1 MFSPD
6 WQLIVESDIWQEQ
19 IVPWLAEMRQDA
31 LEEKANPVTPIG
43 LPEGVGVTLEHY
55 HYWRGAVAVLKV
67 VMDYPATMIE
77 IERAE
82 KAQEQVNEAVQPQ
95 STRRRSPR
103 AY

>member
-19 IVPWLAEMRQDA
+19 IVPWLQEMRQDA
-31 LEEKANPVTPIG
+31 LEEKANPLTPIG
-43 LPEGVGVTLEHY
+43 IEEPGASLEKY

-67 VMDYPATMIE
+67 VMDYPAAMIE

-95 STRRRSPR
+95 STRRRSQR